1 MVRPDVI
8 VIIQDITANL
18 LPGLVLAYVTIRR
31 HPFCF
36 QTAEEAFHWTVIPAV
51 SPSTDTLLYPVTPE
65 KLLIFQ
71 SCILTSLV
79 AMEHDVPRLTTHLIR
94 HPQGTAYQ
102 GSIGT
107 RSGWYVWLRRRH
119 QMSLR
124 QQFRLT
130 CDAAVHKAFFE
141 AKQRYGAPRLADE
154 LPEFNIKTIAASL
167 RRQGLRAKVQPGQL
181 PCTWPA
187 RIGESAGAG
196 LQRQRP
202 EPEVGG

>member
-1 MVRPDVI
+1 MKYVFIENHRAEFSI
-8 VIIQDITANL
+8 KAMCR
-18 LPGLVLAYVTIRR
+18 VLR
-31 HPFCF
+31 
-36 QTAEEAFHWTVIPAV
+36 
-51 SPSTDTLLYPVTPE
+51 
-65 KLLIFQ
+65 
-71 SCILTSLV
+71 V
-79 AMEHDVPRLTTHLIR
+79 A
-94 HPQGTAYQ
+94 
-102 GSIGT
+102 

-196 LQRQRP
+196 LLRQRP